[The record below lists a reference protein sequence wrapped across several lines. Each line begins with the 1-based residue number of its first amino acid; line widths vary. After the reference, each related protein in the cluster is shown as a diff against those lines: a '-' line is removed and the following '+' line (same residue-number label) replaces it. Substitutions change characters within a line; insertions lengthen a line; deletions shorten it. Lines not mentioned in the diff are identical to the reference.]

1 MYLGDNC
8 KLKNSGFLNEYTYT
22 YMFRVYLNPKEARVL
37 VTKAK
42 VEEKDWVLVG
52 KYSTWDKAYRKA
64 LYLASR
70 LDYVLEWYL
79 EDQLESIL
87 QIFKN

>member
-1 MYLGDNC
+1 
-8 KLKNSGFLNEYTYT
+8 
-22 YMFRVYLNPKEARVL
+22 
-37 VTKAK
+37 
-42 VEEKDWVLVG
+42 VEEKDWVLVS
-52 KYSTWDKAYRKA
+52 KYPTWDKAYKKA

-79 EDQLESIL
+79 EDQVESVL